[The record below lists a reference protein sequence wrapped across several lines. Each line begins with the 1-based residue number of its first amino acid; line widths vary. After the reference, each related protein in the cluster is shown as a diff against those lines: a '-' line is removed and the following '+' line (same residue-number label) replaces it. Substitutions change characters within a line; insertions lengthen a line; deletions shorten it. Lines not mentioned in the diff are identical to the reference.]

1 MDGSFNIESINEKL
15 KSKEINEDK
24 ILPLGYAS
32 QFHNTYI
39 ISETNDGI
47 IVVDQHAA
55 HERIVYEKIKSG
67 IYKKKIKTQILLIPV
82 VIDLDKSTLDVLVDL
97 LDRVKSYGLVIEPFG
112 GDSIVVREIQEY
124 YQVATLKF

>member
-1 MDGSFNIESINEKL
+1 MKKKL

-24 ILPLGYAS
+24 ILPLGYAKG

-55 HERIVYEKIKSG
+55 SRENCLRKNKG
-67 IYKKKIKTQILLIPV
+67 
-82 VIDLDKSTLDVLVDL
+82 
-97 LDRVKSYGLVIEPFG
+97 VKFTKEN
-112 GDSIVVREIQEY
+112 
-124 YQVATLKF
+124 